1 MPYIGKFPSK
11 DEVAK
16 KLLSMLREGKEN
28 EVDPAV
34 MEEVD
39 KILKEHEDGS
49 YYVKMKDLKRAEHG
63 FWECPVC
70 HRIANHKA
78 DALDACPFC
87 KYQLNEN
94 EIEAQKDRAKRTK
107 MVY

>member
-1 MPYIGKFPSK
+1 MPYIGKLPSK

-39 KILKEHEDGS
+39 KIPKVHEDS
-49 YYVKMKDLKRAEHG
+49 KYIAAMHCKVHG
-63 FWECPVC
+63 CFASVIPTAT
-70 HRIANHKA
+70 IKA
-78 DALDACPFC
+78 SRSRDFLLDG
-87 KYQLNEN
+87 L
-94 EIEAQKDRAKRTK
+94 II
-107 MVY
+107 

>member
-1 MPYIGKFPSK
+1 
-11 DEVAK
+11 
-16 KLLSMLREGKEN
+16 MLQEGKEIQ
-28 EVDPAV
+28 VDPTV

-63 FWECPVC
+63 FWQCPVC
-70 HRIANHKA
+70 YRIANHEA
-78 DALDACPFC
+78 DALDVCPFC

-94 EIEAQKDRAKRTK
+94 EIEVQKDRAKRTK

>member
-1 MPYIGKFPSK
+1 MKWQ
-11 DEVAK
+11 K
-16 KLLSMLREGKEN
+16 KLLSMLQEGKEIQ
-28 EVDPAV
+28 VDPTV

-63 FWECPVC
+63 FWQCPVC
-70 HRIANHKA
+70 YRIANHEA
-78 DALDACPFC
+78 DALDVCPFC

-94 EIEAQKDRAKRTK
+94 EIEVQKDRAKRTK